1 MKNEIRVTMNLYTC
15 CNHGEPKKY
24 ICTIKAGQSRLIEQI
39 FNILAIKYGSNEVVE
54 FLHDTQNNI
63 IWWRKK
69 THKYPKFVLLPDP
82 K

>member
-39 FNILAIKYGSNEVVE
+39 FNILAIKYGSNEVV
-54 FLHDTQNNI
+54 
-63 IWWRKK
+63 
-69 THKYPKFVLLPDP
+69 
-82 K
+82 